1 MPLSED
7 EERILSEIE
16 QQLYDTDPR
25 LAREVAE
32 TTVYT
37 EALKRL
43 KWSIFGFVGGV
54 ALMIMTLS
62 TSYLLA
68 FVGFLAMLGSALILE
83 RSVRHLGKTGI
94 QQGRRSHK
102 AASFRDAFGSTRQK
116 MRERFERGES
126 GRT

>member
-1 MPLSED
+1 MPLSKD

-16 QQLYDTDPR
+16 EQLYDTDPR

-37 EALKRL
+37 DALRRL
-43 KWSIFGFVGGV
+43 KWSVFGFVAGV
-54 ALMIMTLS
+54 ALMIVTLS

-68 FVGFLAMLGSALILE
+68 FVGFLGMLGSALVLE
-83 RSVRHLGKTGI
+83 RSVRHLGKTGLE
-94 QQGRRSHK
+94 QGRRSPK
-102 AASFRDAFGSTRQK
+102 AASLRDAFGSTRQK

-126 GRT
+126 GRN